1 MYQHKIDSILSIVTF
16 IGLLLS
22 SLTPSTAQRYGP
34 FGGVEE
40 HYDTINV
47 PKSRLITV
55 KIKFK
60 NLIRGYRVSVTWHP
74 LGMYHGVHG
83 PAQITFRN
91 PKTNQKHIYCTSYF
105 NLPEEVLPKSFFKQ
119 GEYEFNHMASDTT
132 LTFSYP
138 IMEESIAEKKQVP
151 SKMPFHFLDVNF
163 DGKDELIIAEAGF
176 AQRSGMNFTAYNFE
190 CDYNY
195 FNDDVPMKI
204 DYHMPL
210 RERYGEFDYTARFDH
225 KKKTM
230 TVHRSASAFDGNVD
244 IVYGFERLLPEDL
257 VGAFGEGDRGL
268 FIPRK
273 VVNSVY
279 GPAYGL
285 DSSYY
290 DVYTSPK
297 LRYKHSVKPYVEGV
311 DPLGVPYSK

>member
-1 MYQHKIDSILSIVTF
+1 MQVGITLLV
-16 IGLLLS
+16 LLS

-74 LGMYHGVHG
+74 IGSYHGVHG

-91 PKTNQKHIYCTSYF
+91 PKNNQKHIYCTSYF
-105 NLPEEVLPKSFFKQ
+105 SLPEEVLPKSFFKQ
-119 GEYEFNHMASDTT
+119 GKYEFNHMASDTS

-138 IMEESIAEKKQVP
+138 IMEESIAEKRQVP
-151 SKMPFHFLDVNF
+151 SKMPFYFLDVNF

-176 AQRSGMNFTAYNFE
+176 AQRSGTNYTAYNFE

-210 RERYGEFDYTARFDH
+210 RERYGEFDYTAEFDR
-225 KKKTM
+225 KRKTM
-230 TVHRSASAFDGNVD
+230 TVHCSSSLFDGNVD
-244 IVYGFERLLPEDL
+244 IVYGFERILPKELKGTFEED
-257 VGAFGEGDRGL
+257 DRGL

-273 VVNSVY
+273 VVKSVHQNTN
-279 GPAYGL
+279 GVN
-285 DSSYY
+285 SSYY

-297 LRYKHSVKPYVEGV
+297 LRYKHTVVPYKEGV
-311 DPLGVPYSK
+311 DPLGVPSSK

>member
-1 MYQHKIDSILSIVTF
+1 MKNLPLSLF
-16 IGLLLS
+16 LCIGLLLS
-22 SLTPSTAQRYGP
+22 SLTPSSAQRYGP
-34 FGGVEE
+34 FGTVDE
-40 HYDTINV
+40 HFGTANI
-47 PKSRLITV
+47 PQSRLITV

-74 LGMYHGVHG
+74 LGSFYGVHG
-83 PAQITFRN
+83 PAQIAFRN
-91 PKTNQKHIYCTSYF
+91 PKNNQKHIYCTSYF
-105 NLPEEVLPKSFFKQ
+105 SLPAEVVPASFYQK
-119 GEYEFNHMASDTT
+119 GSCCGLNHMASDTT
-132 LTFSYP
+132 LMFSYP
-138 IMEESIAEKKQVP
+138 ILEKESDDEVTHK
-151 SKMPFHFLDVNF
+151 SKMPFYFLDVNF
-163 DGKDELIIAEAGF
+163 DGKDELIIAESGF
-176 AQRSGMNFTAYNFE
+176 AQRGGMNFTAYNFE

-195 FNDDVPMKI
+195 SNDDVQMKI

-257 VGAFGEGDRGL
+257 VGAFGEDDRGL

-311 DPLGVPYSK
+311 DPLGVPYTK

>member
-1 MYQHKIDSILSIVTF
+1 MKNLRLVLFLCICILF
-16 IGLLLS
+16 FNQ
-22 SLTPSTAQRYGP
+22 TPLAAQRYGSAQDRA
-34 FGGVEE
+34 FNG
-40 HYDTINV
+40 DRV
-47 PKSRLITV
+47 PQSRVITV

-105 NLPEEVLPKSFFKQ
+105 SLPKEVLPKSFFKA

-138 IMEESIAEKKQVP
+138 IMEESIGEKKQVP

-210 RERYGEFDYTARFDH
+210 RERYGEFDYKAQFDR

-230 TVHRSASAFDGNVD
+230 TVHCSSSLFDGNVD
-244 IVYGFERLLPEDL
+244 IVYGFEKILPKELKGTFEED
-257 VGAFGEGDRGL
+257 DRGL

-279 GPAYGL
+279 QNINGV

-290 DVYTSPK
+290 DVYSSPK
-297 LRYKHSVKPYVEGV
+297 LRYKHTVVPYEEGV
-311 DPLGVPYSK
+311 DPLSAPHSK